1 MSADASRPAAPE
13 PSADTR
19 GAAAVPASRIIGANP
34 KGELRTVSLAL
45 KRALEP
51 LGTGTPLLVGLSGG
65 ADSLALALAA
75 IDWGART
82 GRAVHTLTV
91 DHGLRPESAAEAEGV
106 AEQARALGAHA
117 DIERVELSKNGGP
130 EAAAREAR
138 RAALAR
144 RALELGA
151 PVLLGHTLDDQAE
164 TVLLRLARGSGARS
178 LRAIRPELLDSE
190 GVHWIRPLLSVRRET
205 TRGACAQ
212 AGLEW
217 VTDPTNDPDGPW
229 RAADGGA
236 LRRSA
241 VRARAL
247 PALARALGVD
257 PIPALARSAELAARD
272 DDALSQWARR
282 EWDAVRRDAELPDGT
297 SRPALDAERTAAL
310 PQAIRTRLIRRL
322 SLEGGARPGAL
333 SSRLIDEAD
342 ALLLRW
348 HGQKGVDLPGARIL
362 RLRDAGGRPVLLVEE
377 TRRGGARS
385 R

>member
-1 MSADASRPAAPE
+1 MLADAPRPAAETKAPA
-13 PSADTR
+13 PL
-19 GAAAVPASRIIGANP
+19 ASRIIGANP
-34 KGELRTVSLAL
+34 KGDLRIVSLAL
-45 KRALEP
+45 RRALEP
-51 LGTGTPLLVGLSGG
+51 LGGGTPILVGLSGG

-82 GRAVHTLTV
+82 GGAVHTLTV

-106 AEQARALGAHA
+106 AEQARTLGARA
-117 DIERVELSKNGGP
+117 EIERVELAKIGGP
-130 EAAAREAR
+130 EGAAREAR

-144 RALELGA
+144 RARVLDA

-164 TVLLRLARGSGARS
+164 TVLLRLARGSGAHS

-190 GVHWIRPLLSVRRET
+190 GVHWIRPLLAVRRET

-217 VTDPTNDPDGPW
+217 VTDPTNDPEGPW

-257 PIPALARSAELAARD
+257 PVPALARSAELAARD
-272 DDALSQWARR
+272 DEALSEWARR
-282 EWDAVRRDAELPDGT
+282 EWSAARLDALLPDGRR
-297 SRPALDAERTAAL
+297 RPALDVERAASL

-362 RLRDAGGRPVLLVEE
+362 RLRDAHGRPVLVLDEP
-377 TRRGGARS
+377 RGREPS